1 MRFVRTT
8 SALLLSASLAA
19 AAPGASARNY
29 LLFLADD
36 LGRDKIRAYEAD
48 FPGYAAAAQWLP
60 QTNTIDSLA
69 SQGLRFTRAWANPIC
84 SPTRASLQTG
94 VHPYRHGVIIPLGE
108 RAAGLDLNVLSAPT
122 LAESFSS
129 RGYATGYFGKWHI
142 GTEDETGATGTPAT
156 AFTDEP
162 HPSRLGWDRF
172 YGTLGGV
179 IGNYTDWTRVG
190 WLSRGDGF
198 VATETEHATTR
209 TAEVA
214 LSWINSRAAGTPWLA
229 IVAFHA
235 PHSRG
240 TGNSWN
246 ETDVDLAKIRSASL
260 SCLDPDL
267 DPATPPTCSDVS
279 LAGYQALVEHMDIEI
294 ENILLGMD
302 PAVLDDTIIIF
313 AGDNGTPHEA
323 AEWNFEDPDRGKGTA
338 YETGVGVPLIIADG
352 ATWRTGAAGA
362 ITAPNRRVLAA
373 VTLTDIYQTLHNL
386 EFSLSVA
393 GDVAQDSISFVDC
406 FTEDDEF
413 CNFPGTRFGYAEW
426 NGWGA
431 VHFGYEKLVAEYLPP
446 PDDCMDASFFQTDEE
461 PLELEAGKVD
471 EQRLQDYFTD
481 LHDAVPTSWAN
492 GIGFC
497 S

>member
-1 MRFVRTT
+1 MKIARLT
-8 SALLLSASLAA
+8 SVLVLSAVTAA
-19 AAPGASARNY
+19 AAPGASAKNY
-29 LLFLADD
+29 LLFIADD

-60 QTNTIDSLA
+60 QTNTLDSLA
-69 SQGLRFTRAWANPIC
+69 SQGLRFARAWANPLC
-84 SPTRASLQTG
+84 SPTRASLQAG
-94 VHPYRHGVIIPLGE
+94 LHPHREGMILSPLGE
-108 RAAGLDLNVLSAPT
+108 SDAGLDPGFFT
-122 LAESFSS
+122 TPMLAESFSS
-129 RGYATGYFGKWHI
+129 HGYATGYFGKWHI
-142 GTEDETGATGTPAT
+142 GTEDETGATGTPAA

-172 YGTLGGV
+172 YGALGGV

-198 VATETEHATTR
+198 VANETEHATTR

-214 LSWINSRAAGTPWLA
+214 LNWINSRAAGTPWLA

-246 ETDVDLAKIRSASL
+246 ETDVDLTKIRSASL

-279 LAGYQALVEHMDIEI
+279 RAGYQALVEHIDIEI

-302 PAVLDDTIIIF
+302 PAVLDDTIIMF
-313 AGDNGTPHEA
+313 AGDNGTPAPASEWDFVAEA
-323 AEWNFEDPDRGKGTA
+323 GRGKGTA

-362 ITAPNRRVLAA
+362 IAAPNRRAFAA
-373 VTLTDIYQTLHNL
+373 VTLTDIYQTLHNHA
-386 EFSLSVA
+386 FGLSVA
-393 GDVAQDSISFVDC
+393 GDVAEDSISFIDC
-406 FTEDDEF
+406 FTEDDDF
-413 CNFPGTRFGYAEW
+413 CNFPGRRFGYAES
-426 NGWGA
+426 NGWAA
-431 VHFGYEKLVAEYLPP
+431 VHFGYEKMVADRMGNCMSATYYRT
-446 PDDCMDASFFQTDEE
+446 DDE
-461 PLELEAGKVD
+461 PLELVEGSVN
-471 EQRLQDYFTD
+471 EQRLQDHFTD
-481 LHDAVPTSWAN
+481 IHDAVPTSWGN
-492 GIGFC
+492 GLGFC
-497 S
+497 P